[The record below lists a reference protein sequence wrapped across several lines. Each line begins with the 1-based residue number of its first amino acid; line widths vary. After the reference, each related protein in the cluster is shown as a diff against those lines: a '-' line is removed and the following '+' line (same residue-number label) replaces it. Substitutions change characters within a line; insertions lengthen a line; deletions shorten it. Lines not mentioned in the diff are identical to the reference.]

1 MTITTQV
8 LDSMHG
14 QSAAG
19 VHARLER
26 ADGTGWTTISV
37 AEANS
42 EGSVEDWDSRRL
54 GRGLYR
60 IVFDSDGYFA
70 SLGAVTAY
78 PEVVIIFRI
87 LDELNTLQVQVNLSP
102 YSYST
107 YFGTVSSHPDNPR

>member
-8 LDSMHG
+8 QDSVYGHP
-14 QSAAG
+14 AAG
-19 VHARLER
+19 VRARLER
-26 ADGTGWTTISV
+26 ADGTDWTTISD

-54 GRGLYR
+54 ERGLYR

-70 SLGAVTAY
+70 SLGVATAY
-78 PEVVIIFRI
+78 PEVVVIFRI
-87 LDELNTLQVQVNLSP
+87 LDELHTFQVQVNLSP

-107 YFGTVSSHPDNPR
+107 YFGTVNSQPENPR